1 IRFRLSDSSYLQV
14 FFPARNVC
22 YFNYE
27 SAKQIIRSPKE
38 FKEFVTIEIGYVPI
52 LGPVE
57 HTEKLYQKE
66 AARLALLTHTASR
79 NFRNIWFHYPED
91 FKEFKELI
99 QTTWPGLDISP
110 PEINTSGKD
119 NTL

>member
-1 IRFRLSDSSYLQV
+1 
-14 FFPARNVC
+14 
-22 YFNYE
+22 
-27 SAKQIIRSPKE
+27 KQIIRSPKE

-52 LGPVE
+52 VGPVE

-91 FKEFKELI
+91 FKEFKELV
-99 QTTWPGLDISP
+99 QTTWPGLDISQ

-119 NTL
+119 NTLNMFCPEERIPREIYWAGFG